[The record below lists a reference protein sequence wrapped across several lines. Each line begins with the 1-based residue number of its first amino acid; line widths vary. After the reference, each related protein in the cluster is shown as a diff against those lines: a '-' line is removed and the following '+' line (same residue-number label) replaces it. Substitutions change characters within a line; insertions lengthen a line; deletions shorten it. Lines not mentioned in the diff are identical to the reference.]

1 MKGES
6 MTGPCEKH
14 DGIMD
19 RISDLEGSHST
30 MSSRINTLEVHTQK
44 NENRI
49 NEVSQL
55 HSILAEVKT
64 EIKHINKKLD
74 GRNLKDI
81 IIETVVPAAI
91 IGGIL
96 AYFI

>member
-1 MKGES
+1 MEGE
-6 MTGPCEKH
+6 M
-14 DGIMD
+14 
-19 RISDLEGSHST
+19 ST
-30 MSSRINTLEVHTQK
+30 QDNKIVRLQKDVGK
-44 NENRI
+44 NEKSI
-49 NEVSQL
+49 QQVSQL

-74 GRNLKDI
+74 NKTLKDI

-96 AYFI
+96 AFVMYGGV

>member
-1 MKGES
+1 MS
-6 MTGPCEKH
+6 APCEKH
-14 DGIMD
+14 DDIIN
-19 RISDLEGSHST
+19 RISGIESEQSTVSNRLQNLEAITH
-30 MSSRINTLEVHTQK
+30 K
-44 NENRI
+44 NEERI
-49 NEVSQL
+49 NEVSLL

-96 AYFI
+96 AYFV